1 MHVRPSPLQN
11 RVAPD
16 GTLHAIAARGTLM
29 GNRGGRLHDRASG
42 RLGRTR
48 WTSRRW
54 IACLLCFNDRQRSVM
69 GSGYTELFFLDEAT
83 ALTAGH
89 RPCFECRRAN
99 ARAFQAA
106 WQEAGGLER
115 PPGADAMDR
124 TLHAQRAVSATAAL
138 PVTALDDIL
147 RTYPDGTMVRA
158 KSAFFAKRNGGLVA
172 WEFDGYRPAP
182 ALDPAMQVEVLTPL
196 AVIGVLS
203 AGYPVGWHE
212 SAA

>member
-42 RLGRTR
+42 RLGSAR

-69 GSGYTELFFLDEAT
+69 GAGYTELFFLDEAT

-89 RPCFECRRAN
+89 RPCFECRRAH
-99 ARAFQAA
+99 AKAFQAA

-124 TLHAQRAVSATAAL
+124 ELHAERAVSATAAL

-147 RTYPDGTMVRA
+147 RTYPDGTFFRA
-158 KSAFFAKRNGGLVA
+158 NGGFFAKRNGGLVS
-172 WEFDGYRPAP
+172 WGFDGYRPAP
-182 ALDPAMQVEVLTPL
+182 DLDAAMPVEVLTPA
-196 AVIGVLS
+196 AVIAVLS
-203 AGYPVGWHE
+203 AGYPLGWHQ
-212 SAA
+212 STA